1 MLIALDFDG
10 TNTEDPYVWDRFI
23 EVARMA
29 GHTVYC
35 VTMRYP
41 SEGGDVIDSL
51 QDKVDKIIFTG
62 RKAKANYLKELGVV
76 PQVWIDDN
84 PHWIYQ
90 DALA

>member
-10 TNTEDPYVWDRFI
+10 TYTEDPYVWDRFI

-62 RKAKANYLKELGVV
+62 RKAKANHLKELGLV

-84 PHWIYQ
+84 PHWIHQ
-90 DALA
+90 DALG